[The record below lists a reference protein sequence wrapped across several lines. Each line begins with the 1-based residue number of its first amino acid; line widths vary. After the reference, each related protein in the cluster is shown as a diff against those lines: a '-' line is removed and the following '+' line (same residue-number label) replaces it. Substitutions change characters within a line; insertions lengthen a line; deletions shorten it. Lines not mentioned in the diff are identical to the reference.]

1 MKSRK
6 SSSGWLPLESVA
18 FRWLLVPRLLG
29 AFLVH
34 ISDCDETYNYWEPA
48 HHLLYGGGFQT
59 WEYSPTYA
67 LRSYGYI
74 LIHMFP
80 LLATNTTNKL
90 IAFYLVR
97 VILAAVCALCE
108 AYFYRAVAVRFG
120 PVIAR
125 RTLLLLAGSCGMY
138 IAAPAFLPSS
148 FSMCL
153 GMIALGAWFQREYTV
168 AIFAVAVSSLVGW
181 PFSAVLGIPIAL
193 DVVLYKRRPLL
204 FIWWCLI
211 SFVMVSVP
219 LVAIDSVYYGRPVL
233 APLNIVLYNVFGKGG
248 PNLYGVEPLSYYLIN
263 GVLNFNVV
271 FILALLA
278 PLAVEFQTRPGIVH
292 ILQVFWEVLITVLGR
307 GGSYVDTLKNILS
320 AYQGNVPGAGIFIR
334 SRDYRKVVQPMIIW
348 MIIFFTRPHKEERF
362 LFPIYPLFCLSAV
375 VTLHLLP
382 EILTVVLGV
391 ARMPRLLRRFFISHL
406 PTLTLVVFLLLSL
419 SRAVALHIGYGA
431 PMDVYKSLNSHQIL
445 SFTEQFPEVTE
456 VNVCVGKEW
465 HRFPSSF
472 FLPNNKWNLRFL
484 ESDFKGQLPG
494 LYSRH
499 DNSTS
504 VIPDHMNDLNREE
517 PSRYFHLEKC
527 HFLVDLDLPKTT
539 PLQPRYSQDT
549 GHWETVVRRPFLDT
563 RRSHRLFRAFY
574 VPWLSAQYTHYA
586 DYVLLRNKLL
596 FVK

>member
-1 MKSRK
+1 
-6 SSSGWLPLESVA
+6 
-18 FRWLLVPRLLG
+18 
-29 AFLVH
+29 
-34 ISDCDETYNYWEPA
+34 
-48 HHLLYGGGFQT
+48 
-59 WEYSPTYA
+59 
-67 LRSYGYI
+67 
-74 LIHMFP
+74 
-80 LLATNTTNKL
+80 
-90 IAFYLVR
+90 
-97 VILAAVCALCE
+97 
-108 AYFYRAVAVRFG
+108 
-120 PVIAR
+120 
-125 RTLLLLAGSCGMY
+125 
-138 IAAPAFLPSS
+138 
-148 FSMCL
+148 
-153 GMIALGAWFQREYTV
+153 
-168 AIFAVAVSSLVGW
+168 
-181 PFSAVLGIPIAL
+181 
-193 DVVLYKRRPLL
+193 
-204 FIWWCLI
+204 
-211 SFVMVSVP
+211 
-219 LVAIDSVYYGRPVL
+219 VAIDSVYYGRPVL

-278 PLAVEFQTRPGIVH
+278 PLAVEFQ
-292 ILQVFWEVLITVLGR
+292 VFWEVLITVLGR

-320 AYQGNVPGAGIFIR
+320 AYRGNVPGAGIFIR

-348 MIIFFTRPHKEERF
+348 MLIFFTRPHKEERF

-382 EILTVVLGV
+382 EIFTVVLGV

-406 PTLTLVVFLLLSL
+406 PTLTMVVFLLLSL

-445 SFTEQFPEVTE
+445 SFTEQFPEVAE

-472 FLPNNKWNLRFL
+472 FLPNNKWSLRFL
-484 ESDFKGQLPG
+484 QSDFKGQLPG

-504 VIPDHMNDLNREE
+504 VIPDHMNDFNREE
-517 PSRYFHLEKC
+517 PSRYFPLEKC
-527 HFLVDLDLPKTT
+527 HFLVDLDLPETT
-539 PLQPRYSQDT
+539 PLQPRYSEDT

-563 RRSHRLFRAFY
+563 RRSHTLFRAFY